1 MNEAHP
7 KSWSKSRTLPKT
19 AHWDARF
26 ITVVFCT
33 VTEWRYP
40 ARCFAVCSSF
50 GLRRQDQAAPRGTRV
65 PGGNDLAAAACSAIP
80 ERFCVLNSLYQP
92 AKCSISNV
100 EQCARFTGSGGW
112 AIEDQ
117 RCQKIGGGYTGSEVQ
132 IFTVSLNGANLSTP
146 IQSPTS

>member
-1 MNEAHP
+1 MLR
-7 KSWSKSRTLPKT
+7 SLL
-19 AHWDARF
+19 D
-26 ITVVFCT
+26 
-33 VTEWRYP
+33 
-40 ARCFAVCSSF
+40 F

-100 EQCARFTGSGGW
+100 EQRARFTGSEGLDLSKTNSVRRSAEG
-112 AIEDQ
+112 I
-117 RCQKIGGGYTGSEVQ
+117 KGSEVQ
-132 IFTVSLNGANLSTP
+132 IFTVSLNGANVLSTP